1 MYSFSYYKSVW
12 TALNINV
19 RAFQK
24 IFKLFLQP
32 GRFTYM
38 ILALNELI
46 KFFFAQIHSFNFF
59 HWTCL
64 AWLAYIWVGTPSQAG
79 SVEKIETVDL
89 AKKISLT
96 NFASR
101 TWS

>member
-1 MYSFSYYKSVW
+1 MYSVSYYKSVW

-46 KFFFAQIHSFNFF
+46 KFFFAQIQSTASIFS
-59 HWTCL
+59 TEP
-64 AWLAYIWVGTPSQAG
+64 AWLGDIPT
-79 SVEKIETVDL
+79 
-89 AKKISLT
+89 
-96 NFASR
+96 R
-101 TWS
+101 T